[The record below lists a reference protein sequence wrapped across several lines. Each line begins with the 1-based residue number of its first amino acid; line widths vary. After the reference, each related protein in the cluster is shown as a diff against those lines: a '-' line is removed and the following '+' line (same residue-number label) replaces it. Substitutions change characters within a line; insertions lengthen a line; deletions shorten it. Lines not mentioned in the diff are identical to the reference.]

1 MCVYIGIRNDVIAVL
16 GDVSIVH
23 PIEGVKPY
31 KCASGAVVR
40 RLKQKKDRQTVRT
53 NAPQEQRRRKEQ
65 WCVDSS
71 KRRTVRPYVQSIRN
85 HDTLLVHSDVLGD
98 VRQTWTRL
106 HRVPHHHRGDSG
118 ETQRGFTTL
127 SIRNSIHA
135 TAMHRS
141 TAAQIQAP
149 NLICAG
155 TWNGKQ
161 DQKRDVRSGEKQHHW
176 TSQSA
181 ADERRTSTTSP
192 PWHNTPPD
200 RIEHH
205 SIDQPNTIH

>member
-98 VRQTWTRL
+98 VRGTADLDSTSTL

-127 SIRNSIHA
+127 SIRNAIHA
-135 TAMHRS
+135 TAMRQQCDS
-141 TAAQIQAP
+141 NAS
-149 NLICAG
+149 LDSCADTSAKSHLCG
-155 TWNGKQ
+155 YVEWQTGSKARCSQWGKA
-161 DQKRDVRSGEKQHHW
+161 
-176 TSQSA
+176 TSLDKPVSS
-181 ADERRTSTTSP
+181 R
-192 PWHNTPPD
+192 
-200 RIEHH
+200 
-205 SIDQPNTIH
+205 

>member
-71 KRRTVRPYVQSIRN
+71 KRRTVRPYVQRIRN

-127 SIRNSIHA
+127 SIRNAIHA
-135 TAMHRS
+135 TAMRQQCIARQLRRYKRQISFVRVRGMANRIKSAMFAVGKSNITGQASQQQMNAGHR
-141 TAAQIQAP
+141 QLAP
-149 NLICAG
+149 PG
-155 TWNGKQ
+155 T
-161 DQKRDVRSGEKQHHW
+161 
-176 TSQSA
+176 
-181 ADERRTSTTSP
+181 
-192 PWHNTPPD
+192 TPHPT
-200 RIEHH
+200 E
-205 SIDQPNTIH
+205 

>member
-1 MCVYIGIRNDVIAVL
+1 MIHYLSIAMCLETYG
-16 GDVSIVH
+16 
-23 PIEGVKPY
+23 
-31 KCASGAVVR
+31 
-40 RLKQKKDRQTVRT
+40 
-53 NAPQEQRRRKEQ
+53 
-65 WCVDSS
+65 
-71 KRRTVRPYVQSIRN
+71 
-85 HDTLLVHSDVLGD
+85 

-106 HRVPHHHRGDSG
+106 QHFIAFLTTIAEIAAKRNEGLLRSASATPSMRQQCDS
-118 ETQRGFTTL
+118 
-127 SIRNSIHA
+127 NA

-192 PWHNTPPD
+192 LWHNTPPD
-200 RIEHH
+200 RLEHH